1 MISFFKKLLK
11 FLKDKKEVLV
21 IANINS
27 SFSFLYIYSFK
38 PRVCGS
44 ALYYLNN
51 FLR

>member
-27 SFSFLYIYSFK
+27 SFSFLYIYILSQGFW
-38 PRVCGS
+38 V
-44 ALYYLNN
+44 ALFYLNN